1 MSNQDI
7 LHALWMQ
14 AKKPC
19 TSVKIGEIRAVA
31 LQNKEAF
38 NSRSNTGITPSGI
51 DYAVLKFILEYT
63 TPVNWTDGLWT
74 QFNEAKDPY
83 SGNYRISQDYPTLLV
98 NILSSKP
105 IKKVQNR
112 KIRDTRSNPIS
123 LQSNSISPFNRK
135 PTISHKIPPELS
147 GLYTN
152 FQLLNKGG
160 FARVFKAK
168 RRGDGEF
175 VAVKIPISL
184 DASTGRSFIAE
195 MQNWTKLHHPNIV
208 KVYDFNIMPLPYIE
222 MELCDSSLADMQ
234 KPIDIE
240 KAAQILFNI
249 CEGLKY
255 THSRSLVHRDL
266 KPQNILLKNGVP
278 KISDWG
284 LSRILSES
292 TTLSLIHI

>member
-168 RRGDGEF
+168 RRRDGEF

-208 KVYDFNIMPLPYIE
+208 KVYDFNIMPPV
-222 MELCDSSLADMQ
+222 S
-234 KPIDIE
+234 
-240 KAAQILFNI
+240 
-249 CEGLKY
+249 Y
-255 THSRSLVHRDL
+255 THL
-266 KPQNILLKNGVP
+266 
-278 KISDWG
+278 
-284 LSRILSES
+284 
-292 TTLSLIHI
+292 TLPTNREV